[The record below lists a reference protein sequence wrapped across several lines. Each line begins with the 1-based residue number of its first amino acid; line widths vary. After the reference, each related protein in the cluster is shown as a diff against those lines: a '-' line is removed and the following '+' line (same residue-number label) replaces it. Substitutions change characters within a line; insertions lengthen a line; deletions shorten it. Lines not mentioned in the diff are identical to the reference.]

1 MVYLQLIFIIS
12 STSVPNL
19 VKSDQNRSIFPKKES
34 ILEDFIIFSTNFSTS
49 LVSKDPSESEESRSE
64 KKLSLADQGFFDE
77 NAENS

>member
-19 VKSDQNRSIFPKKES
+19 VKSDQNRSIFPQKES
-34 ILEDFIIFSTNFSTS
+34 ILEDFIIFLTNFSTS
-49 LVSKDPSESEESRSE
+49 LVSKDPSESEESRRE

>member
-1 MVYLQLIFIIS
+1 M
-12 STSVPNL
+12 STDGSVPNL
-19 VKSDQNRSIFPKKES
+19 VKSDQNRSIFPQKES

-49 LVSKDPSESEESRSE
+49 LVSKDPSESKESRSE